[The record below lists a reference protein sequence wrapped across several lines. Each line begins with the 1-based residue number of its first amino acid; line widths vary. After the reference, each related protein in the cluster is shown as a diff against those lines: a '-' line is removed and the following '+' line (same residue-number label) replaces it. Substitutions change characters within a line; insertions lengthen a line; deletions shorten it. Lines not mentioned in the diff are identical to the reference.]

1 MEEGSGRR
9 DSRCY
14 AVVGG
19 GALGAS
25 TALALQ
31 QQFPNAR
38 VILFQGTHLHTASTD
53 INKIIRAAYPVPEYV
68 WLGKEAM
75 EKWKSH
81 SLYSPFYRYT
91 GWVQCRDGGNNHNT
105 HQEQD
110 DKRISQDEYLLRTG
124 SQEKPIL
131 DNEEEL
137 WVNEDIGLFASATAL
152 GAVINMAKKM
162 GVTVRKQNVSELI
175 IDKTDGTCRGVVVEG
190 EDIVADETIVAAG
203 AWTPS
208 LLEKSNVQ
216 LFPDENR
223 RRDFFQVTAVA
234 VATLPLTAEEFARF
248 QRTPIVV
255 TNKGMVQLTPNFDF
269 Y

>member
-53 INKIIRAAYPVPEYV
+53 INKIIRAAYPVPEY
-68 WLGKEAM
+68 
-75 EKWKSH
+75 
-81 SLYSPFYRYT
+81 
-91 GWVQCRDGGNNHNT
+91 QCRDGGNNHNT